1 MKSIRFNDLS
11 KASQIFAE
19 SFVEKEP
26 KIKSRKSLNESLEN
40 YEDKRQLNVVID
52 DYDDPRRYGKYYIYY
67 DDNQYKIVSFSS
79 DRKGKIHRALEA
91 DGLKSRKEAEELI
104 DSGIL
109 DESIKNKPLK
119 ENYSIVDLETGER
132 FGNFNSVESAMNK
145 AQRYSQQC
153 SATCAVVYSGVFGD
167 SNLKVIC
174 GYKNGKERRVTN
186 EALSDEAKANNEMI
200 QRILNKKPSQL
211 TAKEKKF
218 LADNDLVRYDG
229 TGGYYHPNIRKNG
242 ASWSS
247 GIGKGDSFIINRNL
261 TATNIDDVDQLNLL
275 KKRDERS
282 RARYEADR
290 DPDILEPQNIPGLQG
305 KSKLQV
311 FNKNYEK
318 DIKGSKRYAKNARD
332 FMDSYIE
339 TGGRLKADLAR
350 HNADAS
356 RVLKDQ
362 AKKSLEHRPKFE
374 SINEPHGEYF
384 KKGSRS

>member
-1 MKSIRFNDLS
+1 MQKREILMKSIRFNDLS

-26 KIKSRKSLNESLEN
+26 KIKSHKNLN
-40 YEDKRQLNVVID
+40 
-52 DYDDPRRYGKYYIYY
+52 
-67 DDNQYKIVSFSS
+67 
-79 DRKGKIHRALEA
+79 
-91 DGLKSRKEAEELI
+91 
-104 DSGIL
+104 
-109 DESIKNKPLK
+109 ESIKNKPLK

-132 FGNFNSVESAMNK
+132 FGNFDSVESAMSK

-200 QRILNKKPSQL
+200 QKILNKKPSQL
-211 TAKEKKF
+211 TTKEKKF

-229 TGGYYHPNIRKNG
+229 EGGYYRPNIRKNG

-247 GIGKGDSFIINRNL
+247 GIRKGDSFIINRNNLDNL

-282 RARYEADR
+282 RARYEADK
-290 DPDILEPQNIPGLQG
+290 DPDILEPQNYPGLQG

-339 TGGRLKADLAR
+339 TGGRFKADLAK

-384 KKGSRS
+384 KKGSHS

>member
-26 KIKSRKSLNESLEN
+26 KIKSRKSLNE
-40 YEDKRQLNVVID
+40 
-52 DYDDPRRYGKYYIYY
+52 G
-67 DDNQYKIVSFSS
+67 
-79 DRKGKIHRALEA
+79 
-91 DGLKSRKEAEELI
+91 
-104 DSGIL
+104 
-109 DESIKNKPLK
+109 IKNKPLK
-119 ENYSIVDLETGER
+119 ENYSIIDLETGER
-132 FGNFNSVESAMNK
+132 
-145 AQRYSQQC
+145 
-153 SATCAVVYSGVFGD
+153 
-167 SNLKVIC
+167 
-174 GYKNGKERRVTN
+174 KERKATN

-200 QRILNKKPSQL
+200 QKILNKKPSQL

-229 TGGYYHPNIRKNG
+229 EGGYYRPNIRKNG

-247 GIGKGDSFIINRNL
+247 GIRKGDSFIINRNNLDNL

>member
-1 MKSIRFNDLS
+1 MQKREILMKSIRFNDLS

-26 KIKSRKSLNESLEN
+26 KIKSRKNLN
-40 YEDKRQLNVVID
+40 
-52 DYDDPRRYGKYYIYY
+52 
-67 DDNQYKIVSFSS
+67 
-79 DRKGKIHRALEA
+79 
-91 DGLKSRKEAEELI
+91 
-104 DSGIL
+104 
-109 DESIKNKPLK
+109 ESIKNKPLK

-132 FGNFNSVESAMNK
+132 
-145 AQRYSQQC
+145 
-153 SATCAVVYSGVFGD
+153 
-167 SNLKVIC
+167 
-174 GYKNGKERRVTN
+174 KERKATN

-200 QRILNKKPSQL
+200 QKILNKKPSQL
-211 TAKEKKF
+211 TAKEKKI

-229 TGGYYHPNIRKNG
+229 EGGYYRPNIRKNG

-247 GIGKGDSFIINRNL
+247 GIRKGDSFIINRNNLDNL

-282 RARYEADR
+282 RARYEADK
-290 DPDILEPQNIPGLQG
+290 DPDILEPQNYPGLQG

-339 TGGRLKADLAR
+339 TGGRFKADLAR

-356 RVLKDQ
+356 RVLKNKT
-362 AKKSLEHRPKFE
+362 KKSLEHRPKFE